1 MQGVALVAIATT
13 APAFAVPVTTGAAP
27 KGPSILGTGGN
38 GATAPAPTS
47 RVSPLYGTI
56 DPFYGT
62 IDPFYGT
69 IDPFYG
75 TINPFYGNIDAFYGT
90 IDPFYGNIDAFWGTL
105 NPYYG
110 TIDPFYGTI
119 DPFYGTIGAFDAE
132 AFAQIGHYWDDFGQ
146 YWLGQDALWADP
158 LRAAEL
164 GARFDGMVAEAET
177 VWGSRIQAQ
186 TGSSFDA
193 AFLAPLMAKYGIT
206 SVAPTTLQAMS
217 ANRRAQFFLDWYDGL
232 MGYSGADRIDHWMRT
247 VNWRPAITQ
256 QQGSGA
262 DSIIGLID
270 GTASGDPDLADNI
283 AWSSGY
289 GGFVS
294 GHGVGVASL
303 MVAAH
308 DGRGV
313 MGIAPNA
320 TVIAFNPFDQT
331 NTASW
336 DAVREGVIALA
347 ERNASVINMSLGVPG
362 YTLHADISQVFFD
375 PQVTAA
381 TRDRVFVLA
390 AGNSGA
396 VQPGNVAW
404 DFSRDPHM
412 IIVGSVNAA
421 GDISGFSNRPGDA
434 CLTEGGVCGDLL
446 MNRFMV
452 APGELILM
460 PDGQGGF
467 VRRSGT
473 SFSAPLVSGA
483 ITLLHDRW
491 PWLAQHPGETVDIM
505 LRSARDLGAPG
516 VDAVYGHGLLDVEAS
531 QSPLNFDSLQFYEV
545 RNGQMVGRSAAAM
558 RQAGIDTTWQS
569 DGVYFQL
576 YETVGDTF
584 RDFSV
589 PVSSLLV
596 GKVGTLTGGEEYL
609 QEFATGRMTDW
620 IRNGNAN
627 FSDVAQVTAIA
638 TPGLQVTSSA
648 SRPYGSLMVTG
659 GEGAI
664 HSLVRIAKPG
674 TGLAFTAGIGN
685 GAMAIAGQH
694 GLGLHSDYGRQG
706 GVNPLLSLASG
717 GAFMAAEVP
726 LGTAT
731 SVSFGLTQQH
741 LDHRRAMFQSDAER
755 AAFAGVEAREAD
767 AMNVRMTHRAS
778 PNLTFSGAWA
788 RISERNSLLGV
799 QSRELSDLSHGAV
812 TDTLTIASTLQV
824 RDGFTLAVSGTAGR
838 TTTAGS
844 PEQGFTTDNGVLSS
858 AFAVS
863 ATWQGVLGRGDA
875 LRLSVAQ
882 PFHVERGELN
892 YSSVEVVD
900 RATGE
905 LGVADQSF
913 DIGGAPRAFTGEVL
927 YATPILD
934 DAGEVGLFG
943 RADLSSQGNGEINQ
957 FAVGGRVNVRF

>member
-1 MQGVALVAIATT
+1 MNRRLSDRLLQGVALVAIATT

-164 GARFDGMVAEAET
+164 GTRFDGMVAEAES

-270 GTASGDPDLADNI
+270 GTAIGDPDLADNI

-375 PQVTAA
+375 P
-381 TRDRVFVLA
+381 
-390 AGNSGA
+390 
-396 VQPGNVAW
+396 
-404 DFSRDPHM
+404 
-412 IIVGSVNAA
+412 
-421 GDISGFSNRPGDA
+421 
-434 CLTEGGVCGDLL
+434 
-446 MNRFMV
+446 
-452 APGELILM
+452 
-460 PDGQGGF
+460 
-467 VRRSGT
+467 
-473 SFSAPLVSGA
+473 
-483 ITLLHDRW
+483 
-491 PWLAQHPGETVDIM
+491 
-505 LRSARDLGAPG
+505 
-516 VDAVYGHGLLDVEAS
+516 
-531 QSPLNFDSLQFYEV
+531 
-545 RNGQMVGRSAAAM
+545 
-558 RQAGIDTTWQS
+558 
-569 DGVYFQL
+569 
-576 YETVGDTF
+576 
-584 RDFSV
+584 
-589 PVSSLLV
+589 
-596 GKVGTLTGGEEYL
+596 
-609 QEFATGRMTDW
+609 
-620 IRNGNAN
+620 
-627 FSDVAQVTAIA
+627 
-638 TPGLQVTSSA
+638 
-648 SRPYGSLMVTG
+648 
-659 GEGAI
+659 
-664 HSLVRIAKPG
+664 
-674 TGLAFTAGIGN
+674 
-685 GAMAIAGQH
+685 
-694 GLGLHSDYGRQG
+694 
-706 GVNPLLSLASG
+706 
-717 GAFMAAEVP
+717 
-726 LGTAT
+726 
-731 SVSFGLTQQH
+731 
-741 LDHRRAMFQSDAER
+741 
-755 AAFAGVEAREAD
+755 
-767 AMNVRMTHRAS
+767 
-778 PNLTFSGAWA
+778 
-788 RISERNSLLGV
+788 
-799 QSRELSDLSHGAV
+799 
-812 TDTLTIASTLQV
+812 
-824 RDGFTLAVSGTAGR
+824 
-838 TTTAGS
+838 
-844 PEQGFTTDNGVLSS
+844 
-858 AFAVS
+858 
-863 ATWQGVLGRGDA
+863 
-875 LRLSVAQ
+875 
-882 PFHVERGELN
+882 
-892 YSSVEVVD
+892 
-900 RATGE
+900 
-905 LGVADQSF
+905 
-913 DIGGAPRAFTGEVL
+913 
-927 YATPILD
+927 
-934 DAGEVGLFG
+934 
-943 RADLSSQGNGEINQ
+943 
-957 FAVGGRVNVRF
+957 